1 MTKQPV
7 EGVKTKLE
15 EETEVHQ
22 PEELVENVPMNNGE
36 REVAKVVYDHEED
49 IEEVGPQ
56 DVLGPAMAD
65 DVVPTLTKI
74 V

>member
-1 MTKQPV
+1 MTKEPV
-7 EGVKTKLE
+7 EDVKTKLE

-22 PEELVENVPMNNGE
+22 PEELIEDVPMNDGE
-36 REVAKVVYDHEED
+36 GEMAKVVNDYEED
-49 IEEVGPQ
+49 VEEIGPQ
-56 DVLGPAMAD
+56 DVLRPVMVD